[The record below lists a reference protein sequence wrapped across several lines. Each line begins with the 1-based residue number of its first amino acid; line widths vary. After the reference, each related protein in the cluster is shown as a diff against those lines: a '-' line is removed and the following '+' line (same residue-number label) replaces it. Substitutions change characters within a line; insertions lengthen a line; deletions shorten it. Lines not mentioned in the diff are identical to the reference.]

1 MKSKIFLS
9 ALSLILGY
17 SGIASAVECCKANPT
32 STYSSVR
39 VTEINCVYGQK
50 MSNINFMSGNKER
63 SLQMPPDLCAKVLSQ
78 AVAAADCFHN
88 VTADIQTETVFNIE
102 SIRSVSN
109 VQIVG
114 TICR

>member
-1 MKSKIFLS
+1 M
-9 ALSLILGY
+9 AVY
-17 SGIASAVECCKANPT
+17 SGVAAAVECCKANPT
-32 STYSSVR
+32 STYSSVP

-50 MSNINFMSGNKER
+50 TSNISFMYGNKELGRYGAPTER
-63 SLQMPPDLCAKVLSQ
+63 SLQIPPDLCAKVLSQ

-102 SIRSVSN
+102 SVRAVSN
-109 VQIVG
+109 VQIIG